1 MSGGEKPAVKLRVKR
16 PSQLAAQ
23 GRIRIRVTAK
33 IASGGRCPVC
43 GMPLYY
49 IPSLRRYYCF
59 NCKAYV

>member
-1 MSGGEKPAVKLRVKR
+1 MSSGEHARITLRVRR
-16 PSQLAAQ
+16 PSQLASQ
-23 GRIRIRVTAK
+23 GKIRVRVTPR
-33 IASGGRCPVC
+33 IALGGRCPVC